1 MSSMKSLLIPTD
13 FSPAANNAARYAIR
27 LAKKLK
33 AEIKLCTA
41 IKVPAESAMAA
52 QTVWPLEDYASLKKD
67 AETELEYLVKTLSRE
82 EQAME
87 DESSFHPQFSY
98 TSGVGEVVDYVRN
111 LADENKINMVVI
123 GMSGAGSFSRFFL
136 GGNSKKMIEKFD
148 FPLLVIPANADCK
161 GIKKI
166 SFATDLSSQDIE
178 ILTSLVCF
186 ARPFN
191 AEILITYVIQE
202 NNIHAE
208 QKKIDNFLSD
218 VTCKVDY
225 PNIYYRSIP
234 SSSITKGLNWLTE
247 SGHIDI
253 MAMVHRQ
260 EPFFTKLF
268 KISHAPQLAKSVNV
282 PLLIFPE
289 NFKRVLI

>member
-1 MSSMKSLLIPTD
+1 MKSLLIPTD
-13 FSPAANNAARYAIR
+13 FSPVADNAARYAIH

-33 AEIKLCTA
+33 AEIILCTA
-41 IKVPAESAMAA
+41 IKVPAEAVIGA
-52 QTVWPLEDYASLKKD
+52 QAVWPLEDHDSLKKD
-67 AETELEYLVKTLSRE
+67 AETELEYLVKKLSQE

-87 DESSFHPQFSY
+87 DEGSFHPKFSY
-98 TSGVGEVVDYVRN
+98 TSGIGEVADYVRS
-111 LADENKINMVVI
+111 LADENKTNMVVI

-136 GGNSKKMIEKFD
+136 GSNSKKMIEKFD

-178 ILTSLVCF
+178 ILTSLACF

-191 AEILITYVIQE
+191 AEILITYVIQD
-202 NNIHAE
+202 NNIQAE
-208 QKKIDNFLSD
+208 QKKVDNFLSD

-225 PNIYYRSIP
+225 PNIYYRSIQ
-234 SSSITKGLNWLTE
+234 SSNVNEGVNWLTE
-247 SGHIDI
+247 NGHIDI

-268 KISHAPQLAKSVNV
+268 KISHAPQLAKSIRV